1 MSEPGTQTEWVPT
14 VDDLRVKLC
23 YICREE
29 ERYDNP
35 ENPPRVWTHPCA
47 CTLVAHESCLLAWIK
62 SAQEDSS
69 RSKNALKCPQC
80 GAKYELESDNPLPLR
95 VLNALNDVL
104 SSIGKAATVVG
115 ILSLTASFGFTVY
128 IVSTS
133 YGAFAVKEFLG
144 QEMYD
149 LLLSDDISKWPWHAF
164 IHLPIIPLSLI
175 LSRTHLFPTFPLV
188 PLLLSWSTSP
198 PVAPSRSLSL
208 ADLFRAP
215 SSTPASTSAY
225 PLVPALSWPP
235 TPLMTL
241 VLFPFIRSLY
251 RRAYRR
257 FGTWLIGPKPPAIG
271 GFRRVI
277 WALDEEV
284 PVFRM
289 RLGADIVMNQQND
302 NDPAPNANANA
313 DNNNDAPAPDANANA
328 NAGNRPRRAGADAD
342 DPFLVNVT
350 LGSIGRFIGGA
361 LLLPSIANRM
371 GALLFSLA
379 RHSPLLRAFLAIRE
393 RAPVPP
399 ARLELFGKP
408 AESALGFFQQ
418 AGRSATVAVNILC
431 GGTPTWNAHDPVWW
445 RNAVGLGLFVV
456 ARDCA
461 QLLHLWLSKRELES
475 RRVKSRS
482 FAGVDISELELIHP
496 PLEPTS
502 TPAQTEIAA
511 HHTP

>member
-1 MSEPGTQTEWVPT
+1 MAEPGTQAEWVPT

-80 GAKYELESDNPLPLR
+80 GAKYELESDNPLALR
-95 VLNALNDVL
+95 ILNAVNDVF
-104 SSIGKAATVVG
+104 SSIGKAVTVVG

-175 LSRTHLFPTFPLV
+175 LSRTRLFPTFPLV

-198 PVAPSRSLSL
+198 PVSPSRSLSL
-208 ADLFRAP
+208 TDLFRAP
-215 SSTPASTSAY
+215 SSASASASAY
-225 PLVPALSWPP
+225 PLVPALNWPP

-241 VLFPFIRSLY
+241 VLFPLVRSLY
-251 RRAYRR
+251 QHAYRR
-257 FGTWLIGPKPPAIG
+257 FGSWIIGSKPPIIG
-271 GFRRVI
+271 GFRRVV

-289 RLGADIVMNQQND
+289 RLGADIVMNRRND
-302 NDPAPNANANA
+302 PALNGNADGNNGAPAPNANGEGEG
-313 DNNNDAPAPDANANA
+313 DAGHP
-328 NAGNRPRRAGADAD
+328 PRRADAD
-342 DPFLVNVT
+342 DPLFVNVT
-350 LGSIGRFIGGA
+350 LGTIGRFIGGA
-361 LLLPSIANRM
+361 LLLPSIANHM

-393 RAPVPP
+393 RAPLPP

-408 AESALGFFQQ
+408 ADSALGFFQQ
-418 AGRSATVAVNILC
+418 AGRSATVAVNVLC

-461 QLLHLWLSKRELES
+461 QLLHLWLLKRELES
-475 RRVKSRS
+475 RRVRSRS
-482 FAGVDISELELIHP
+482 FAGVDISELELIRP
-496 PLEPTS
+496 PPESTS
-502 TPAQTEIAA
+502 ALARIV
-511 HHTP
+511 